1 MTAHVPR
8 QIEWH
13 WIRGAVL
20 VIAGLESLG
29 MLAMVAI
36 VVSSGNLRSGEAL
49 SRSMGWALL
58 SIYGLPYL
66 GLALPALLLA
76 VLNRYLRV
84 ALALSLLA
92 IPAVWLFVRYA

>member
-1 MTAHVPR
+1 
-8 QIEWH
+8 
-13 WIRGAVL
+13 VL

-29 MLAMVAI
+29 MLAIVAI
-36 VVSSGNLRSGEAL
+36 VVGSGNLRSGEAL

-84 ALALSLLA
+84 ALSLSLLA